1 MKTCIVIC
9 ISIMGIKVFYVGM
22 ILFLLVGCS
31 ACREK
36 QTSLDQQGGA
46 VLAYCLGQGKDFVTG
61 YHRGY

>member
-1 MKTCIVIC
+1 
-9 ISIMGIKVFYVGM
+9 MGIKVFYVGM